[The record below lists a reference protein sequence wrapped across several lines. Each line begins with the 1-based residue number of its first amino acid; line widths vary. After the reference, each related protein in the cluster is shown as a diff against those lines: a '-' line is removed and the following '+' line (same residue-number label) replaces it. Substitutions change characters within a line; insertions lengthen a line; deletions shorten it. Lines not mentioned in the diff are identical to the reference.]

1 MFSTPRALVL
11 VAIIVIISVIVFAIY
26 RAGGDSVRTSTE
38 RQNNA
43 AASRADQGALDYDA
57 CRDAGRLWDFRAG
70 RCGRTSTDSRD

>member
-1 MFSTPRALVL
+1 MFSSTRAILIL
-11 VAIIVIISVIVFAIY
+11 AIIVALSLAVLWIY
-26 RAGGDSVRTSTE
+26 RAGGDSVRTSLE